1 MIVVIKWVCY
11 RSSISSAGCT
21 ASSFFQCFSHSL
33 VRASVQRYSV
43 KPWAILSCLNP
54 YSRSG
59 GERGE
64 VRDEVAN
71 NVVVLL
77 RWWERDPSAR
87 QVARGGRWG
96 DLFHA
101 LFHHQH
107 LQVDLKSLSSLF
119 QTLNNWVGRGHW
131 PQYWALF
138 TDFGVCTAHLL
149 PRQEP

>member
-96 DLFHA
+96 DLFHT

-107 LQVDLKSLSSLF
+107 LQVDLMNRHTAPYEGPMRALWAWVVRHHRGDIGSLQQL
-119 QTLNNWVGRGHW
+119 VYR
-131 PQYWALF
+131 Y
-138 TDFGVCTAHLL
+138 
-149 PRQEP
+149 